1 LNKQPP
7 ANQFFP
13 LVSLYIIG
21 FVGFISQSF
30 LYPVM
35 PLYASKLGASV
46 ADVGLIVSIYSYGT
60 AIGMIPVGILSDR
73 YGRRGFL
80 VAGLIIYTLVPFL
93 YPLAS
98 DPAELMA
105 IRAVHGI
112 GQALFIATVLAA
124 VVDLAPAA
132 NRGIAIG
139 WYTTATQSGL
149 TAGPPLGGLI
159 MNLISYEAAFWTSS
173 IVSLVGL
180 CFVLARYRTLPKTQE
195 NAPPIT
201 FSWGWLTNKF
211 IWGALLTSFFIA
223 IGVGTIGSYIPLYA
237 LSYGINEIGAGVILM
252 ATFLTSALFRAPA
265 GKMSDKIGREPII
278 LWGAAICIVSTAL
291 VSQVHSLVLL
301 CIVGLL
307 FGTGMGTTMSSSMA
321 LNADHSP
328 PGIRGLAMS
337 FYACSFQVGNAF
349 GPTMM
354 GMVAGASNME
364 TMFLACSGAMILG
377 MVAVFFLIRGKRQ
390 ALRESS

>member
-1 LNKQPP
+1 LNDQPSSKRL
-7 ANQFFP
+7 FP

-21 FVGFISQSF
+21 FVGFFSQSF

-46 ADVGLIVSIYSYGT
+46 ADVGLIVAIYSYGT

-73 YGRRGFL
+73 YGRRIFITASL
-80 VAGLIIYTLVPFL
+80 VIYTLVPFF

-98 DPAELMA
+98 NLSELVL

-112 GQALFIATVLAA
+112 GQSLFITSVLAA
-124 VVDLAPAA
+124 VVDLAPSAS
-132 NRGIAIG
+132 RGIAIG

-149 TAGPPLGGLI
+149 TAGPPIGGLI
-159 MNLISYEAAFWTSS
+159 MSLISYEAAFWTSS

-180 CFVLARYRTLPKTQE
+180 CFVLARYRTLPKSQE
-195 NAPPIT
+195 SETPICI
-201 FSWGWLTNKF
+201 SWGWLKNMA
-211 IWGALLTSFFIA
+211 IWGALLTAFFIA
-223 IGVGTIGSYIPLYA
+223 VGVGTISTYIPLYA
-237 LSYGINEIGAGVILM
+237 LNYGINEVGVGIILM
-252 ATFLTSALFRAPA
+252 ATFLTSASFRAPA
-265 GKMSDKIGREPII
+265 GRLSDKIGRAPII
-278 LWGAAICIVSTAL
+278 FWGAAICIVSTAL
-291 VSQVHSLVLL
+291 VSLFHSLALL
-301 CIVGLL
+301 CLVGLL
-307 FGTGMGTTMSSSMA
+307 FGTGMGTSMSSSMA

-328 PGIRGLAMS
+328 PGIRGLTMS
-337 FYACSFQVGNAF
+337 FYACFFQVGNAF

-364 TMFLACSGAMILG
+364 TMFLACSGAMVLG
-377 MVAVFFLIRGKRQ
+377 MVVVFFLIRGKRQ